1 MVYTVYCDNE
11 LLFDP
16 RIDELAIFNKK
27 IALEV
32 NKTGSFDFKIYP
44 SHPMYDRIKRLK
56 SSIEVYQDAYMV
68 FRGRVLDDKMDF
80 NNAKDV
86 ICEGDLAF
94 LNDGIVRP
102 YTYSGSV
109 SGFLSYILMEYNAQ
123 VEETKRF
130 VLGSVT
136 VSDPNDYITRSS
148 ITAASAW
155 DVVNDKLIK
164 LLGGY
169 VRIRRSGGIN
179 YMDYLEDSTMQSLQE
194 IKLGENLLD
203 LNKEIKGQD
212 IVTALIPY
220 GAKLGNDTD
229 ERLTIAAVNG
239 GVDYVYDQAAV
250 DVYGWIFTTK
260 TWDDVTVASNLLT
273 KASAELAGLINLNV
287 TLDISAIDLSMTDEQ
302 IDKFCIFEYVKV
314 NSPAHQLND
323 FMLVQKLT
331 IDMDNPQNNK
341 LTLGTQYATFSE
353 SQFNTEKAIE
363 NVSNNVS
370 ETNTKVQNYVTEQ
383 VTTLNSNIEQSA
395 GAIRTEVAET
405 YTSKNELNEYKQ
417 TVSTQFTQTSE
428 DFTFSFNDLQQ
439 LIATVDGEQQAQFE
453 DIRKYI
459 RFVDGNITI
468 GIEGNPII
476 MKLQNDRLSF
486 QRDGAEVAYISD
498 NKLYITDAQILTSIQ
513 IGNYAFIPRTN
524 GNLSFKWV
532 GM

>member
-1 MVYTVYCDNE
+1 MVYTVYCDGK

-56 SSIEVYQDAYMV
+56 SSIEVYQDAHMV
-68 FRGRVLDDKMDF
+68 FRGRVLDDTQDF

-94 LNDGIVRP
+94 LNDGIIRP

-109 SGFLSYILMEYNAQ
+109 SGFLSYILAEYNAQ
-123 VEETKRF
+123 VEVAKRF
-130 VLGSVT
+130 VLGNVT
-136 VSDPNDYITRSS
+136 VTDPNDYITRSS
-148 ITAASAW
+148 ITASSVW

-169 VRIRRSGGIN
+169 IRIRRSGGVN
-179 YMDYLEDSTMQSLQE
+179 YVDYLEDSTMQSLQE

-229 ERLTIAAVNG
+229 ERFTIAAVNG
-239 GVDYVYDQAAV
+239 GIDYVFDQAAV
-250 DVYGWIFTTK
+250 DAYGWIFATK

-302 IDKFCIFEYVKV
+302 IDKFRIFEYVKV
-314 NSPAHQLND
+314 NSPAHQLNE
-323 FMLVQKLT
+323 FMLIQKLT

-341 LTLGTQYATFSE
+341 LTLGTNYATFSE
-353 SQFNTEKAIE
+353 SQLNTEKAIE

-405 YTSKNELNEYKQ
+405 YTSKSELNEYKES
-417 TVSTQFTQTSE
+417 VSTQFTQTSN
-428 DFTFSFNDLQQ
+428 DFTFTFSELRQFIDN
-439 LIATVDGEQQAQFE
+439 VDGDQQTQFE
-453 DIRKYI
+453 EIRKFI
-459 RFVDGNITI
+459 QLLDGDII
-468 GIEGNPII
+468 LGEVGNPL
-476 MKLQNDRLSF
+476 KLKIENDRIAFILNGVE
-486 QRDGAEVAYISD
+486 DAYWA
-498 NKLYITDAQILTSIQ
+498 NGNFYVTDVRVLTSIR
-513 IGNYAFIPRTN
+513 IGNYAFIPRSN

-532 GM
+532 G

>member
-1 MVYTVYCDNE
+1 MVYTVYCDGK

-16 RIDELAIFNKK
+16 RVDELVIFDKK

-44 SHPMYDRIKRLK
+44 SHPMYALIKRLK

-68 FRGRVLDDKMDF
+68 FRGRVLDDKLDF

-94 LNDGIVRP
+94 LNDGIIRP

-109 SGFLSYILMEYNAQ
+109 SGFLSYILTEYNAQ
-123 VEETKRF
+123 VEESKRF
-130 VLGSVT
+130 FLGNVT
-136 VSDPNDYITRSS
+136 VIDQNDYIVRSS
-148 ITAASAW
+148 ITASRAW

-164 LLGGY
+164 NLGGY
-169 VRIRRSGGIN
+169 IRIRRSGGIN
-179 YMDYLEDSTMQSLQE
+179 YVDYLEDSAMQSLQE

-212 IVTALIPY
+212 IITALIPY

-250 DVYGWIFTTK
+250 DAYGWIFDTA
-260 TWDDVTVASNLLT
+260 TWDDVTIGSNLLT
-273 KASAELAGLINLNV
+273 KAAAELASRINLSV
-287 TLDISAIDLSMTDEQ
+287 SLDVSAIDLSMTDDQ
-302 IDKFCIFEYVKV
+302 IDKFRIFEYVKV

-323 FMLVQKLT
+323 FMLIRKLT

-341 LTLGTQYATFSE
+341 LTLGTDYATFSDN
-353 SQFNTEKAIE
+353 QLNTEKAIE
-363 NVSNNVS
+363 NISNNIG
-370 ETNTKVQNYVTEQ
+370 ETNTKFQNYVTEQ

-395 GAIRTEVAET
+395 SAIRMDVSET
-405 YTSKNELNEYKQ
+405 YTSKSELEQYKLD
-417 TVSTQFTQTSE
+417 VSTSFTQTNES
-428 DFTFSFNDLQQ
+428 FTFDFNTLEQFVTDLGGETSASF
-439 LIATVDGEQQAQFE
+439 TE
-453 DIRKYI
+453 IRKFI
-459 RFVDGNITI
+459 QFLNGDIILGEV
-468 GIEGNPII
+468 GNPL
-476 MKLQNDRLSF
+476 KLKIENDRIAFILN
-486 QRDGAEVAYISD
+486 GVEVAFWSD
-498 NKLYITDAQILTSIQ
+498 SKFYITEAQILTSIR

-532 GM
+532 G

>member
-16 RIDELAIFNKK
+16 RIDELAIFEKK

-44 SHPMYDRIKRLK
+44 SHPMYDRIKRVK
-56 SSIEVYQDAYMV
+56 SSIEVYQDAYLV
-68 FRGRVLDDKMDF
+68 FRGRVLDDVQDF

-102 YTYSGSV
+102 YSYSGSV
-109 SGFLSYILMEYNAQ
+109 SGFLSYVLDEYNAQ
-123 VEETKRF
+123 VEVAKRF
-130 VLGSVT
+130 ILGNVT
-136 VSDPNDYITRSS
+136 VTDPNDYITRSS
-148 ITAASAW
+148 ITASSAW

-169 VRIRRSGGIN
+169 IRIRRSGGIN
-179 YMDYLEDSTMQSLQE
+179 YLDYLEDSTMQSLQE

-239 GVDYVYDQAAV
+239 GIDYVFNQEAV
-250 DVYGWIFTTK
+250 DAYGWIFATK
-260 TWDDVTVASNLLT
+260 TWDDVTVGDNLLT
-273 KASAELAGLINLNV
+273 KAAAELASRINLSV
-287 TLDISAIDLSMTDEQ
+287 SLDVSAIDLSMTNGQ
-302 IDKFCIFEYVKV
+302 IDELRFFEYVKI
-314 NSPAHQLND
+314 NSPAHQLNE
-323 FMLVQKLT
+323 FMLIQKLT
-331 IDMDNPQNNK
+331 IDMENPQNNK
-341 LTLGTQYATFSE
+341 LTLGTNYATFSE
-353 SQFNTEKAIE
+353 SQLNTEKAIE

-405 YTSKNELNEYKQ
+405 YTSKSELNEYKES
-417 TVSTQFTQTSE
+417 VSTQFTQTSN
-428 DFTFSFNDLQQ
+428 DFTFTFSELRQFIDN
-439 LIATVDGEQQAQFE
+439 VDGDQQTQFE
-453 DIRKYI
+453 EIRKFI
-459 RFVDGNITI
+459 QFLDGDII
-468 GIEGNPII
+468 LGEVGNPL
-476 MKLQNDRLSF
+476 KLKIENDRIAFILNGVE
-486 QRDGAEVAYISD
+486 GAYWA
-498 NKLYITDAQILTSIQ
+498 NGNFYITDVRVLTSIR
-513 IGNYAFIPRTN
+513 IGNYAFIPRSN

-532 GM
+532 G

>member
-16 RIDELAIFNKK
+16 RVDELVIFDKK
-27 IALEV
+27 VVLEV

-56 SSIEVYQDAYMV
+56 SSIEVYQDGYMV
-68 FRGRVLDDKMDF
+68 FRGRVLDDVQDF
-80 NNAKDV
+80 DNAKDV
-86 ICEGDLAF
+86 TCEGDLAF
-94 LNDGIVRP
+94 LNDGIIRP

-136 VSDPNDYITRSS
+136 VTDPNDYITRSS

-169 VRIRRSGGIN
+169 IRIRRSGGIN
-179 YMDYLEDSTMQSLQE
+179 YVDYLEDSTAQSLQE

-229 ERLTIAAVNG
+229 ERLTISDVNG

-250 DVYGWIFTTK
+250 DAYGWIFDTK
-260 TWDDVTVASNLLT
+260 TWDDVTVGGNLLT
-273 KASAELAGLINLNV
+273 KAAAELASRINLNV
-287 TLDISAIDLSMTDEQ
+287 SLDVSAIDLSMTDDQ
-302 IDKFCIFEYVKV
+302 IDKLRFFEYVKV
-314 NSPAHQLND
+314 NSPAHQLNE
-323 FMLVQKLT
+323 FMLIQKLT
-331 IDMDNPQNNK
+331 VDMDNPQNNK
-341 LTLGTQYATFSE
+341 LMLGTNYATFSE
-353 SQFNTEKAIE
+353 SQLNTEKAIE
-363 NVSNNVS
+363 NVSNNLS
-370 ETNTKVQNYVTEQ
+370 ETNTKTQNYVTDQ

-395 GAIRTEVAET
+395 SAIRMDVSET
-405 YTSKNELNEYKQ
+405 YTSKSELEQYKLD
-417 TVSTQFTQTSE
+417 VSTTFTQTNESFRF
-428 DFTFSFNDLQQ
+428 DFGTLEQLVTDLGGETSASF
-439 LIATVDGEQQAQFE
+439 TE
-453 DIRKYI
+453 IRKFI
-459 RFVDGNITI
+459 QFLDGDII
-468 GIEGNPII
+468 LGEVGNPL
-476 MKLQNDRLSF
+476 KLKIENDRIAFILN
-486 QRDGAEVAYISD
+486 GLEVAYWSD
-498 NKLYITDAQILTSIQ
+498 SNFYITEARILTSIR
-513 IGNYAFIPRTN
+513 IGNYAFIPRSN

-532 GM
+532 G

>member
-1 MVYTVYCDNE
+1 MVYTVYCDGK

-16 RIDELAIFNKK
+16 RVDELAIFEKK

-56 SSIEVYQDAYMV
+56 SSIEVYQDAHMV
-68 FRGRVLDDKMDF
+68 FRGRVLDDKLDF

-109 SGFLSYILMEYNAQ
+109 SGFLSYILAEYNAQ
-123 VEETKRF
+123 VEVAKRF
-130 VLGSVT
+130 VLGNVT
-136 VSDPNDYITRSS
+136 VTDPNDYITRSS

-169 VRIRRSGGIN
+169 IRIRRSGGIN
-179 YMDYLEDSTMQSLQE
+179 YVDYLEDSTAQSLQE

-239 GVDYVYDQAAV
+239 GIDYVFNQDAV
-250 DVYGWIFTTK
+250 DAYGWIFATK
-260 TWDDVTVASNLLT
+260 TWDDVTVGDNLLT
-273 KASAELAGLINLNV
+273 KAAAELASRINLSV
-287 TLDISAIDLSMTDEQ
+287 SLDVSAIDLSMTDDQ
-302 IDKFCIFEYVKV
+302 IDELRFFEYVKI
-314 NSPAHQLND
+314 NSPAHQLNE
-323 FMLVQKLT
+323 FMLIQKLT

-353 SQFNTEKAIE
+353 SQLNTEKAIE

-405 YTSKNELNEYKQ
+405 YTSKSELNEYKES
-417 TVSTQFTQTSE
+417 VSTQFTQTSN
-428 DFTFSFNDLQQ
+428 DFTFTFSELRQFIDN
-439 LIATVDGEQQAQFE
+439 VDGDQQTQFE
-453 DIRKYI
+453 EIRKFI
-459 RFVDGNITI
+459 QLLDGDII
-468 GIEGNPII
+468 LGEVGNPL
-476 MKLQNDRLSF
+476 KLKIENDRIAFILNGVE
-486 QRDGAEVAYISD
+486 DAYWA
-498 NKLYITDAQILTSIQ
+498 NGNFYVTDVRVLTSIR
-513 IGNYAFIPRTN
+513 IGNYAFIPRSN

-532 GM
+532 G

>member
-56 SSIEVYQDAYMV
+56 SSIEVYQDAYLV
-68 FRGRVLDDKMDF
+68 FRGRVLDDTQDF

-94 LNDGIVRP
+94 LNDGIIRP

-109 SGFLSYILMEYNAQ
+109 SGFLSYILTEYNVQ
-123 VEETKRF
+123 VETAKRF

-136 VSDPNDYITRSS
+136 VTDPNDYITRSS

-169 VRIRRSGGIN
+169 IRIRRSGGIN

-239 GVDYVYDQAAV
+239 GVDYVFNQEAV
-250 DVYGWIFTTK
+250 DAYGWIFATK
-260 TWDDVTVASNLLT
+260 TWDDVTVGDNLLT
-273 KASAELAGLINLNV
+273 KAAAELASRINLNV
-287 TLDISAIDLSMTDEQ
+287 SLDVSAIDLSMTDDQ
-302 IDKFCIFEYVKV
+302 IDKLRFFEYVKI
-314 NSPAHQLND
+314 NSQAHQLNE
-323 FMLVQKLT
+323 FMLIQKLT

-341 LTLGTQYATFSE
+341 LTLGMNYATFSE
-353 SQFNTEKAIE
+353 SQLNTEKAIE

-405 YTSKNELNEYKQ
+405 YTSKSELNEYKES
-417 TVSTQFTQTSE
+417 VSTQFTQTSN
-428 DFTFSFNDLQQ
+428 DFTFTFSELRQFIDN
-439 LIATVDGEQQAQFE
+439 VDGEQQTQFE
-453 DIRKYI
+453 EIRKFI
-459 RFVDGNITI
+459 QLLDGDII
-468 GIEGNPII
+468 LGEVGNPL
-476 MKLQNDRLSF
+476 KLKIENDRIAFILNGVE
-486 QRDGAEVAYISD
+486 GAYWA
-498 NKLYITDAQILTSIQ
+498 NGNFYITDVRVLTSIR
-513 IGNYAFIPRTN
+513 IGNYAFIPRSN

-532 GM
+532 G

>member
-16 RIDELAIFNKK
+16 RIDELAIFDKK

-68 FRGRVLDDKMDF
+68 FRGRVLDDVQDF

-94 LNDGIVRP
+94 LNDGIIRP

-109 SGFLSYILMEYNAQ
+109 SGFLNYILTEYNAQ
-123 VEETKRF
+123 VETAKRF
-130 VLGSVT
+130 VLGNVT
-136 VSDPNDYITRSS
+136 VTDPNDYITRSS
-148 ITAASAW
+148 ITASSAW

-169 VRIRRSGGIN
+169 IRIRRSGGIN
-179 YMDYLEDSTMQSLQE
+179 YVDYLEDSTMQSLQE

-220 GAKLGNDTD
+220 GAKLGNETD
-229 ERLTIAAVNG
+229 ERLTIAAANG
-239 GVDYVYDQAAV
+239 GIDYVFDQAAV
-250 DVYGWIFTTK
+250 DAYGWIFDTA
-260 TWDDVTVASNLLT
+260 TWDDVTIGSNLLT
-273 KASAELAGLINLNV
+273 KAAAELASRINLSV
-287 TLDISAIDLSMTDEQ
+287 SLDVSAIDLSMTDDQ
-302 IDKFCIFEYVKV
+302 IDKFRIFEYVKV

-323 FMLVQKLT
+323 FMLIRKLA

-341 LTLGTQYATFSE
+341 LTLGTDYATFSD
-353 SQFNTEKAIE
+353 SQLNTEKAIE
-363 NVSNNVS
+363 NISNNIG
-370 ETNTKVQNYVTEQ
+370 ETNTKFQNYVTEQ

-395 GAIRTEVAET
+395 GVIRTEVAET
-405 YTSKNELNEYKQ
+405 YASKNELNEYKES
-417 TVSTQFTQTSE
+417 VSTQFTQTSN
-428 DFTFSFNDLQQ
+428 DFTFTFSELRQFIDN
-439 LIATVDGEQQAQFE
+439 VDGDQQTQFE
-453 DIRKYI
+453 EIRKFI
-459 RFVDGNITI
+459 QLLDGDII
-468 GIEGNPII
+468 LGEVGNPL
-476 MKLQNDRLSF
+476 KLKIENDRIAFILNGVE
-486 QRDGAEVAYISD
+486 DAYWA
-498 NKLYITDAQILTSIQ
+498 NGNFYVTDVRVLTSIR
-513 IGNYAFIPRTN
+513 IGNYAFIPRSN

-532 GM
+532 G

>member
-56 SSIEVYQDAYMV
+56 SSIEVYQDAYLV
-68 FRGRVLDDKMDF
+68 FRGRVLDDKLDF

-109 SGFLSYILMEYNAQ
+109 SGFLSYILDEYNAQ

-130 VLGSVT
+130 TLGNVT
-136 VSDPNDYITRSS
+136 VTDPNDYITRSS
-148 ITAASAW
+148 ITASSAW
-155 DVVNDKLIK
+155 DVVNDKLVK
-164 LLGGY
+164 MLGGY
-169 VRIRRSGGIN
+169 IRIRRSGGIN
-179 YMDYLEDSTMQSLQE
+179 YVDYLEDSTMQSLQE

-239 GVDYVYDQAAV
+239 GIDYVFNQDAV
-250 DVYGWIFTTK
+250 DAYGWIFATK
-260 TWDDVTVASNLLT
+260 TWDDVTVGDNLLT
-273 KASAELAGLINLNV
+273 KAAAELASRINLSV
-287 TLDISAIDLSMTDEQ
+287 SLDVSAIDLSMTDDQ
-302 IDKFCIFEYVKV
+302 IDELRFFEYVKI
-314 NSPAHQLND
+314 NSPAHQLNE
-323 FMLVQKLT
+323 FMLIQKLT

-353 SQFNTEKAIE
+353 SQLNTEKAIE
-363 NVSNNVS
+363 NVTNNIS
-370 ETNTKVQNYVTEQ
+370 ETNTNVHNFVTEQ

-395 GAIRTEVAET
+395 SSIRTDVSET
-405 YTSKNELNEYKQ
+405 YTSKSELEQYKLD
-417 TVSTQFTQTSE
+417 VSTTFTQTK
-428 DFTFSFNDLQQ
+428 DAFTFDFSTLEQLVSDLGGETSASF
-439 LIATVDGEQQAQFE
+439 TE
-453 DIRKYI
+453 IRKFI
-459 RFVDGNITI
+459 QFLNGDIILGEV
-468 GIEGNPII
+468 GNPL
-476 MKLQNDRLSF
+476 KLKIENDRIAFILNGVES
-486 QRDGAEVAYISD
+486 AYWA
-498 NKLYITDAQILTSIQ
+498 NGNFYITDVRVLTSIR
-513 IGNYAFIPRTN
+513 IGNYAFIPRSN

-532 GM
+532 G

>member
-1 MVYTVYCDNE
+1 MVYTVYCDGK

-16 RIDELAIFNKK
+16 RIDELAIFEKK

-56 SSIEVYQDAYMV
+56 SSIEVYQDAYLV
-68 FRGRVLDDKMDF
+68 FRGRVLDDTQDF

-94 LNDGIVRP
+94 LNDGIIRP

-109 SGFLSYILMEYNAQ
+109 SGFLSYILVEYNAQ

-130 VLGSVT
+130 TLGNVT
-136 VSDPNDYITRSS
+136 VTDPNDYITRSS

-169 VRIRRSGGIN
+169 IRIRRSGGVN
-179 YMDYLEDSTMQSLQE
+179 YVDYLEDSTMQSLQE

-229 ERLTIAAVNG
+229 ERLTIAAING
-239 GVDYVYDQAAV
+239 GIDYVFNQDAV
-250 DVYGWIFTTK
+250 DAYGWIFATK

-273 KASAELAGLINLNV
+273 KASAELASLINLSV
-287 TLDISAIDLSMTDEQ
+287 SLDVAAIDLSMTDEQ
-302 IDKFCIFEYVKV
+302 IDKFRIFEYVKV
-314 NSPAHQLND
+314 NSPAHQMNE
-323 FMLVQKLT
+323 FMLIQKLT

-353 SQFNTEKAIE
+353 SQLNTEKAIE
-363 NVSNNVS
+363 NVTNNIG
-370 ETNTKVQNYVTEQ
+370 ETNTKFQNYVTEQ

-395 GAIRTEVAET
+395 SAIRMDVSET
-405 YTSKNELNEYKQ
+405 YTSKSALDEYKLE
-417 TVSTQFTQTSE
+417 VSSQFTQTAES
-428 DFTFSFNDLQQ
+428 FTFDFNTLEQTITDL
-439 LIATVDGEQQAQFE
+439 DGETSAEFAN
-453 DIRKYI
+453 IRKFI
-459 RFVDGNITI
+459 QFVNGDIILGET
-468 GIEGNPII
+468 GNP
-476 MKLQNDRLSF
+476 LQLKIENDRIAFRLN
-486 QRDGAEVAYISD
+486 GTEVAYWSD
-498 NKLYITDAQILTSIQ
+498 SKFYITEAQILTSIR

-532 GM
+532 G

>member
-1 MVYTVYCDNE
+1 MVYTVYCDGK

-16 RIDELAIFNKK
+16 RVDELAIFDKK

-56 SSIEVYQDAYMV
+56 SSIEVYQDAYLV
-68 FRGRVLDDKMDF
+68 FRGRVLDDTQDF

-109 SGFLSYILMEYNAQ
+109 SGFLSYILVEYNAQ
-123 VEETKRF
+123 VETAKRF
-130 VLGSVT
+130 VLGNVT
-136 VSDPNDYITRSS
+136 VTDPNDYITRSS

-169 VRIRRSGGIN
+169 IRIRRSGGVN
-179 YMDYLEDSTMQSLQE
+179 YVDYLKDSTMQSLQE

-229 ERLTIAAVNG
+229 ERLTIAAING
-239 GVDYVYDQAAV
+239 GIDYVFNQDAV
-250 DVYGWIFTTK
+250 DAYGWIFATK
-260 TWDDVTVASNLLT
+260 TWDDVTVGDNLLT
-273 KASAELAGLINLNV
+273 KAAAELASRINLSV
-287 TLDISAIDLSMTDEQ
+287 SLDVSAIDLSMTNGQ
-302 IDKFCIFEYVKV
+302 IDELRFFEYVKI
-314 NSPAHQLND
+314 NSPAHQLNE
-323 FMLVQKLT
+323 FMLIQKLT

-353 SQFNTEKAIE
+353 SQLNTEKAIE

-383 VTTLNSNIEQSA
+383 VTTLNSNIERSA

-405 YTSKNELNEYKQ
+405 YTSKSELNEYKES
-417 TVSTQFTQTSE
+417 VSTQFTQTSN
-428 DFTFSFNDLQQ
+428 DFTFTFSELRQFIDN
-439 LIATVDGEQQAQFE
+439 VDGDQQTQFE
-453 DIRKYI
+453 EIRKFI
-459 RFVDGNITI
+459 QLLDGDII
-468 GIEGNPII
+468 LGEVGNPL
-476 MKLQNDRLSF
+476 KLKIENDRIAFILNGVE
-486 QRDGAEVAYISD
+486 DAYWA
-498 NKLYITDAQILTSIQ
+498 NGNFYVTDVRVLTSIR
-513 IGNYAFIPRTN
+513 IGNYAFIPRSN

-532 GM
+532 G

>member
-16 RIDELAIFNKK
+16 RIDELAIFDKK

-56 SSIEVYQDAYMV
+56 SSIEVYQDAYMI
-68 FRGRVLDDKMDF
+68 FRGRVLDDTQDF
-80 NNAKDV
+80 NNAKDI

-109 SGFLSYILMEYNAQ
+109 SGFLSYILTEYNAQ
-123 VEETKRF
+123 VEEAKRF
-130 VLGSVT
+130 MLGNVT
-136 VSDPNDYITRSS
+136 VTDPNDYITRSS
-148 ITAASAW
+148 ITASSAW
-155 DVVNDKLIK
+155 DVVNDKLTK

-169 VRIRRSGGIN
+169 IRIRRSGGVN
-179 YMDYLEDSTMQSLQE
+179 YVDYLEDSTMQSLQE

-203 LNKEIKGQD
+203 LKKEIKGQD

-229 ERLTIAAVNG
+229 ERLTISAVNG

-250 DVYGWIFTTK
+250 DAYGWIFDTK
-260 TWDDVTVASNLLT
+260 TWDDVTVGDNLLT
-273 KASAELAGLINLNV
+273 KAAAELASRINLNV
-287 TLDISAIDLSMTDEQ
+287 SLDVSAIDLSMTDDQ
-302 IDKFCIFEYVKV
+302 IDKLRFFEYVKI
-314 NSPAHQLND
+314 NSQAHQLNE
-323 FMLVQKLT
+323 FMLIQKLT

-353 SQFNTEKAIE
+353 SQLNTEKAIE

-405 YTSKNELNEYKQ
+405 YTSKSELNEYKES
-417 TVSTQFTQTSE
+417 VSTQFTQTNN
-428 DFTFSFNDLQQ
+428 DFTFTFSELRQFIDN
-439 LIATVDGEQQAQFE
+439 VDGDQQTQFE
-453 DIRKYI
+453 EIRKFI
-459 RFVDGNITI
+459 QLLDGDII
-468 GIEGNPII
+468 LGEVGNPL
-476 MKLQNDRLSF
+476 KLKIENDRIAFILNGVE
-486 QRDGAEVAYISD
+486 GAYWA
-498 NKLYITDAQILTSIQ
+498 NGNFYITDVRVLTSIR
-513 IGNYAFIPRTN
+513 IGNYAFIPRSN

-532 GM
+532 G

>member
-56 SSIEVYQDAYMV
+56 SSIEVYQDAFMV
-68 FRGRVLDDKMDF
+68 FRGRVLDDKLDF

-94 LNDGIVRP
+94 LNDGVIRP

-109 SGFLSYILMEYNAQ
+109 SGFLSYILVEYNAQ
-123 VEETKRF
+123 VETAKRF
-130 VLGSVT
+130 VLGNVT
-136 VSDPNDYITRSS
+136 VTDPNDYITRSS

-155 DVVNDKLIK
+155 DVVNDKLVK

-169 VRIRRSGGIN
+169 IRIRRSGGIN
-179 YMDYLEDSTMQSLQE
+179 YLDYLEDSNMQSLQE

-239 GVDYVYDQAAV
+239 GIDYVYDQAAV

-260 TWDDVTVASNLLT
+260 TWDDVTVSSNLLT

-287 TLDISAIDLSMTDEQ
+287 TLDISAIDLSMTDDQ
-302 IDKFCIFEYVKV
+302 IDELRFFEYVKI
-314 NSPAHQLND
+314 NSPAHQLNE
-323 FMLVQKLT
+323 FMLIQKLA

-353 SQFNTEKAIE
+353 SQLNTEKAIE
-363 NVSNNVS
+363 NVTNNIS
-370 ETNTKVQNYVTEQ
+370 KTNTNVHNFVTEQ

-395 GAIRTEVAET
+395 SSIRTDVSET
-405 YTSKNELNEYKQ
+405 YTSKSELEQYKLD
-417 TVSTQFTQTSE
+417 VSTTFTQTK
-428 DFTFSFNDLQQ
+428 DAFTFDFSTLEQLVSDLGGETSASF
-439 LIATVDGEQQAQFE
+439 TE
-453 DIRKYI
+453 IRKFI
-459 RFVDGNITI
+459 QFLDGDIILGEVGNSLKLK
-468 GIEGNPII
+468 IE
-476 MKLQNDRLSF
+476 NDRIAFILNGVE
-486 QRDGAEVAYISD
+486 DAYWA
-498 NKLYITDAQILTSIQ
+498 NGNFYITDVRVLTSIR
-513 IGNYAFIPRTN
+513 IGNYAFIPRSN

-532 GM
+532 G

>member
-56 SSIEVYQDAYMV
+56 SSIEVYQDAYLV
-68 FRGRVLDDKMDF
+68 FRGRVLDDKLDF

-109 SGFLSYILMEYNAQ
+109 SGFLSYILAEYNAQ
-123 VEETKRF
+123 VEVAKRF
-130 VLGSVT
+130 VLGNVT
-136 VSDPNDYITRSS
+136 VTDPNDYITRSS

-169 VRIRRSGGIN
+169 IRIRRSGGIN
-179 YMDYLEDSTMQSLQE
+179 YVDYLEDSTAQSLQE

-239 GVDYVYDQAAV
+239 GIDYVFNQDAV
-250 DVYGWIFTTK
+250 DAYGWIFATK
-260 TWDDVTVASNLLT
+260 TWDDVTVGDNLLT
-273 KASAELAGLINLNV
+273 KAAAELASRINLSV
-287 TLDISAIDLSMTDEQ
+287 SLDVSAIDLSMTDDQ
-302 IDKFCIFEYVKV
+302 IDELRFFEYVKI
-314 NSPAHQLND
+314 NSPAHQLNE
-323 FMLVQKLT
+323 FMLIQKLT

-353 SQFNTEKAIE
+353 SQLNTEKAIE

-405 YTSKNELNEYKQ
+405 YTSKSELNEYKES
-417 TVSTQFTQTSE
+417 VSTQFTQTNS
-428 DFTFSFNDLQQ
+428 DFTFTFSELRQFIDN
-439 LIATVDGEQQAQFE
+439 VDGDQQTQFE
-453 DIRKYI
+453 EIRKFI
-459 RFVDGNITI
+459 QFLDGDII
-468 GIEGNPII
+468 LGEVGNPL
-476 MKLQNDRLSF
+476 KLKIENDRIAFILNGVE
-486 QRDGAEVAYISD
+486 GAYWA
-498 NKLYITDAQILTSIQ
+498 NGNFYITDVRVLISIR

-532 GM
+532 G

>member
-56 SSIEVYQDAYMV
+56 SSIEVYQDAYLV
-68 FRGRVLDDKMDF
+68 FRGRVLDDVQDF

-94 LNDGIVRP
+94 LNDGIIRP

-109 SGFLSYILMEYNAQ
+109 SGFLSYILTEYNTQ
-123 VEETKRF
+123 VE
-130 VLGSVT
+130 
-136 VSDPNDYITRSS
+136 
-148 ITAASAW
+148 
-155 DVVNDKLIK
+155 VNDKLTK

-169 VRIRRSGGIN
+169 IRIRRSGGVN
-179 YMDYLEDSTMQSLQE
+179 YLDYLEDSTMQSLQE

-229 ERLTIAAVNG
+229 ERLTIASVND

-250 DVYGWIFTTK
+250 DAYGWIFATK
-260 TWDDVTVASNLLT
+260 TWDDVTIGSNLLT
-273 KASAELAGLINLNV
+273 KAAAELASRINLNV
-287 TLDISAIDLSMTDEQ
+287 SLDVSAIDLSMTDDQ
-302 IDKFCIFEYVKV
+302 IDKLRFFEYVKV

-353 SQFNTEKAIE
+353 SQLNTEKAIE
-363 NVSNNVS
+363 NISNNIG
-370 ETNTKVQNYVTEQ
+370 ETNTKFQNYVTEQ

-395 GAIRTEVAET
+395 SSIRTDVSET
-405 YTSKNELNEYKQ
+405 YTSKSELEQYKLD
-417 TVSTQFTQTSE
+417 VSTTFTQANES
-428 DFTFSFNDLQQ
+428 FTFNFDTLEQLVTDLGGETSASF
-439 LIATVDGEQQAQFE
+439 TE
-453 DIRKYI
+453 IRKFI
-459 RFVDGNITI
+459 QFLDGDII
-468 GIEGNPII
+468 LGEVGNPL
-476 MKLQNDRLSF
+476 KLKIENDRIAFILNGVE
-486 QRDGAEVAYISD
+486 GAYWA
-498 NKLYITDAQILTSIQ
+498 NGNFYITDVRVLTSIR

-532 GM
+532 G

>member
-1 MVYTVYCDNE
+1 MVYTVYCDGK

-56 SSIEVYQDAYMV
+56 SSIEVYQDAHMV
-68 FRGRVLDDKMDF
+68 FRGRVLDDTQDF

-94 LNDGIVRP
+94 LNDGIIRP

-109 SGFLSYILMEYNAQ
+109 SGFLSYILAEYNAQ
-123 VEETKRF
+123 VEVAKRF
-130 VLGSVT
+130 VLGNVT
-136 VSDPNDYITRSS
+136 VTDPNDYITRSS
-148 ITAASAW
+148 ITASSVW

-169 VRIRRSGGIN
+169 IRIRRSGGVN
-179 YMDYLEDSTMQSLQE
+179 YVDYLEDSTMQSLQE

-229 ERLTIAAVNG
+229 ERFTIAAVNG

-302 IDKFCIFEYVKV
+302 IDKFRIFEYVKV
-314 NSPAHQLND
+314 NSPAHQLNE
-323 FMLVQKLT
+323 FMLIQKLT

-341 LTLGTQYATFSE
+341 LTLGTNYATFSE
-353 SQFNTEKAIE
+353 SQLNTEKAIE

-405 YTSKNELNEYKQ
+405 YTSKSELNEYKES
-417 TVSTQFTQTSE
+417 VSTQFTQTSN
-428 DFTFSFNDLQQ
+428 DFTFTFSELRQFIDN
-439 LIATVDGEQQAQFE
+439 VDGDQQTQFE
-453 DIRKYI
+453 EIRKFI
-459 RFVDGNITI
+459 QLLDGDII
-468 GIEGNPII
+468 LGEVGNPL
-476 MKLQNDRLSF
+476 KLKIENDRIAFILNGVE
-486 QRDGAEVAYISD
+486 DAYWA
-498 NKLYITDAQILTSIQ
+498 NGNFYVTDVRVLTSIR
-513 IGNYAFIPRTN
+513 IGNYAFIPRSN

-532 GM
+532 G

>member
-1 MVYTVYCDNE
+1 MVYTVYCDGK

-56 SSIEVYQDAYMV
+56 SSIEVYQDAFMV
-68 FRGRVLDDKMDF
+68 FRGRVLDDKLDF

-109 SGFLSYILMEYNAQ
+109 SGFLNYILTEYNAQ
-123 VEETKRF
+123 VETAKRF
-130 VLGSVT
+130 VLGNVT
-136 VSDPNDYITRSS
+136 VTDPNDYITRSS

-169 VRIRRSGGIN
+169 IRIRRSGGVN
-179 YMDYLEDSTMQSLQE
+179 YVDYLKDSTMQSLQE

-239 GVDYVYDQAAV
+239 GVDYVFDQSAV
-250 DVYGWIFTTK
+250 DAYGWIFATK

-273 KASAELAGLINLNV
+273 KASAELAGLIDLNV

-302 IDKFCIFEYVKV
+302 IDKFRIFEYVKV

-353 SQFNTEKAIE
+353 SQLNTEKAIE
-363 NVSNNVS
+363 NVTNNIS

-395 GAIRTEVAET
+395 SAIRMDVSET
-405 YTSKNELNEYKQ
+405 YTSKSALDEYKLE
-417 TVSTQFTQTSE
+417 VSSQFTQTAES
-428 DFTFSFNDLQQ
+428 FTFDFETLEQVMKDL
-439 LIATVDGEQQAQFE
+439 DGDTTTEFE
-453 DIRKYI
+453 NIRKFI
-459 RFVDGNITI
+459 QFVNGDIILG
-468 GIEGNPII
+468 EVGNPL
-476 MKLQNDRLSF
+476 KLKIENDRIAFILN
-486 QRDGAEVAYISD
+486 GLEVAYWSD
-498 NKLYITDAQILTSIQ
+498 SKFYITEAQILTSIR

-532 GM
+532 G

>member
-1 MVYTVYCDNE
+1 MVFTVYCDNE

-56 SSIEVYQDAYMV
+56 SSIEVYQDAHMV
-68 FRGRVLDDKMDF
+68 FRGRVLDDSQDF
-80 NNAKDV
+80 DNAKDV

-109 SGFLSYILMEYNAQ
+109 SGFLSYILTEYNTQ
-123 VEETKRF
+123 VEVAKRF
-130 VLGSVT
+130 VLGNVT
-136 VSDPNDYITRSS
+136 VTDPNDYITRSS
-148 ITAASAW
+148 ITASSAW
-155 DVVNDKLIK
+155 DVVNDKLTK

-169 VRIRRSGGIN
+169 IRIRRSGGVN
-179 YMDYLEDSTMQSLQE
+179 YVDYLEDSTMQSLQE

-239 GVDYVYDQAAV
+239 GIDYVFNQEAV
-250 DVYGWIFTTK
+250 DAYGWIFATK
-260 TWDDVTVASNLLT
+260 TWDDVTVGDNLLT
-273 KASAELAGLINLNV
+273 KAAAELDSRINLSIS
-287 TLDISAIDLSMTDEQ
+287 LDVSAIDLSMTDDQ
-302 IDKFCIFEYVKV
+302 IDKLRFFEYVKV

-323 FMLVQKLT
+323 FMLIRKLS

-341 LTLGTQYATFSE
+341 LTLGTNYATFSE
-353 SQFNTEKAIE
+353 SQLNTEKAIE
-363 NVSNNVS
+363 NMSNNVS

-395 GAIRTEVAET
+395 GAIRTEVSET
-405 YTSKNELNEYKQ
+405 YTSKSELEQYKLD
-417 TVSTQFTQTSE
+417 VSTTFTQTNE
-428 DFTFSFNDLQQ
+428 DFTFDFNTLEQIVTELGGETSASF
-439 LIATVDGEQQAQFE
+439 TE
-453 DIRKYI
+453 IRKFI
-459 RFVDGNITI
+459 QFLNGDIILGEV
-468 GIEGNPII
+468 GNPL
-476 MKLQNDRLSF
+476 KLKIENDRIAFILNGVE
-486 QRDGAEVAYISD
+486 GAYWA
-498 NKLYITDAQILTSIQ
+498 NGNFYITDVRVLTSIR
-513 IGNYAFIPRTN
+513 IGNYAFIPRSN

-532 GM
+532 G

>member
-1 MVYTVYCDNE
+1 MVYTVYCDGK

-16 RIDELAIFNKK
+16 RVDELAIFDKK

-44 SHPMYDRIKRLK
+44 SHPMYDLIKRLK

-109 SGFLSYILMEYNAQ
+109 SGFLSYILNEYNAQ
-123 VEETKRF
+123 VEVAKRF
-130 VLGSVT
+130 VLGNVT
-136 VSDPNDYITRSS
+136 VTDPNDYITRSS
-148 ITAASAW
+148 ITASSAW

-169 VRIRRSGGIN
+169 IRIRRSGGVN
-179 YMDYLEDSTMQSLQE
+179 YVDYLEDSTMQSLQE

-229 ERLTIAAVNG
+229 ERLTISDVNG
-239 GVDYVYDQAAV
+239 GIDYVFNQEAV
-250 DVYGWIFTTK
+250 DAYGWIFATK
-260 TWDDVTVASNLLT
+260 TWDDVTIGSNLLT
-273 KASAELAGLINLNV
+273 KAAAELASRINLNV
-287 TLDISAIDLSMTDEQ
+287 SLDVSAIDLSMTDDQ
-302 IDKFCIFEYVKV
+302 IDKFRIFEYVKV
-314 NSPAHQLND
+314 NSPAHQLNE
-323 FMLVQKLT
+323 FMLIQKLT

-341 LTLGTQYATFSE
+341 LTLGAQYATFSE
-353 SQFNTEKAIE
+353 SQLNTEKAIE
-363 NVSNNVS
+363 NVTNNIS
-370 ETNTKVQNYVTEQ
+370 ETTTKTQNYVTEQ
-383 VTTLNSNIEQSA
+383 ITTLNSNIEQAA
-395 GAIRTEVAET
+395 GAIRTEVSET
-405 YTSKNELNEYKQ
+405 YTSKSELNEYKES
-417 TVSTQFTQTSE
+417 VSTQFTQTNK
-428 DFTFSFNDLQQ
+428 DFTFTFSELRQFIDN
-439 LIATVDGEQQAQFE
+439 VDGDQQTQFE
-453 DIRKYI
+453 EIRKFI
-459 RFVDGNITI
+459 QLLDGDII
-468 GIEGNPII
+468 LGEVGNPL
-476 MKLQNDRLSF
+476 KLKIENDRIAFILNGVE
-486 QRDGAEVAYISD
+486 GAYWA
-498 NKLYITDAQILTSIQ
+498 NGNFYITDVRVLTSIR
-513 IGNYAFIPRTN
+513 IGNYAFIPRSN

-532 GM
+532 G

>member
-16 RIDELAIFNKK
+16 RVDELAIFDKK

-68 FRGRVLDDKMDF
+68 FRGRVLDDKLDF

-94 LNDGIVRP
+94 LNDGIIRP
-102 YTYSGSV
+102 YSYSGSV
-109 SGFLSYILMEYNAQ
+109 SGFLSYILNEYNAQ
-123 VEETKRF
+123 VEVAKRF
-130 VLGSVT
+130 VLGNVT
-136 VSDPNDYITRSS
+136 VTDPNDYIVRSS
-148 ITAASAW
+148 IAASRAW

-164 LLGGY
+164 NLGGY
-169 VRIRRSGGIN
+169 IRIRRSGGIN
-179 YMDYLEDSTMQSLQE
+179 YVDYLEDSTMQSLQE

-229 ERLTIAAVNG
+229 ERLTISDVNG
-239 GVDYVYDQAAV
+239 GNDYVYDQAAV
-250 DVYGWIFTTK
+250 DAYGWIFDTK
-260 TWDDVTVASNLLT
+260 TWDDVTVDGNLLT
-273 KASAELAGLINLNV
+273 KAAAELASRINLNV
-287 TLDISAIDLSMTDEQ
+287 SLDVSAIDLSMTDDQ
-302 IDKFCIFEYVKV
+302 IDKFRIFEYVKV
-314 NSPAHQLND
+314 NSPAHQLNE
-323 FMLVQKLT
+323 FMLIQKLT

-341 LTLGTQYATFSE
+341 LTLGAQYATFSE
-353 SQFNTEKAIE
+353 SQLNTEKAIE
-363 NVSNNVS
+363 NVTNNIS
-370 ETNTKVQNYVTEQ
+370 ETTTKTQNYVTEQ
-383 VTTLNSNIEQSA
+383 ITTLNSNIEQAA

-405 YTSKNELNEYKQ
+405 YTSKSELNEYKES
-417 TVSTQFTQTSE
+417 VSTQFTQTSN
-428 DFTFSFNDLQQ
+428 DFTFTFSELRQFIDN
-439 LIATVDGEQQAQFE
+439 VDGDQQTQFQE
-453 DIRKYI
+453 IRKFI
-459 RFVDGNITI
+459 QFLDGDII
-468 GIEGNPII
+468 LGEVGHPLKLKIE
-476 MKLQNDRLSF
+476 NDRIAFILNGVE
-486 QRDGAEVAYISD
+486 GAYWA
-498 NKLYITDAQILTSIQ
+498 NGNFYITDLRVLTSIR

-532 GM
+532 G

>member
-1 MVYTVYCDNE
+1 MVYTVYCDGK

-16 RIDELAIFNKK
+16 RVDELVIFDKK

-44 SHPMYDRIKRLK
+44 SHPMYDRINRLK

-68 FRGRVLDDKMDF
+68 FRGRVLDDTQDF
-80 NNAKDV
+80 NNAKDI

-109 SGFLSYILMEYNAQ
+109 SGFLSYILAEYNAQ
-123 VEETKRF
+123 VEVAKRF
-130 VLGSVT
+130 VLGNVT
-136 VSDPNDYITRSS
+136 VTDPNDYITRSS

-169 VRIRRSGGIN
+169 IRIRRSGGIN
-179 YMDYLEDSTMQSLQE
+179 YVDYLEDSTAQSLQE

-239 GVDYVYDQAAV
+239 GIDYVFNQDAV
-250 DVYGWIFTTK
+250 DAYGWIFATK

-273 KASAELAGLINLNV
+273 KASAELASLINLNV
-287 TLDISAIDLSMTDEQ
+287 SLDVSAIDLSMTSEQ
-302 IDKFCIFEYVKV
+302 IDEFRVFEYVKV
-314 NSPAHQLND
+314 NSPAHQLTD
-323 FMLVQKLT
+323 FMLIQKLT

-353 SQFNTEKAIE
+353 SQLNTEKAIE

-395 GAIRTEVAET
+395 SAIRMDVSET
-405 YTSKNELNEYKQ
+405 YTSKSALDEYKLE
-417 TVSTQFTQTSE
+417 VSSQFTQTAES
-428 DFTFSFNDLQQ
+428 FTFDFNTLEQIVTN
-439 LIATVDGEQQAQFE
+439 LDGETSASFTE
-453 DIRKYI
+453 IRKFI
-459 RFVDGNITI
+459 QFLDGDII
-468 GIEGNPII
+468 LGEVGNPL
-476 MKLQNDRLSF
+476 KLKIENDRIAFILN
-486 QRDGAEVAYISD
+486 GLEVAYWSD
-498 NKLYITDAQILTSIQ
+498 SKFYITEAQILTSIR
-513 IGNYAFIPRTN
+513 IGNYAFIPRAN

-532 GM
+532 G

>member
-1 MVYTVYCDNE
+1 
-11 LLFDP
+11 
-16 RIDELAIFNKK
+16 
-27 IALEV
+27 
-32 NKTGSFDFKIYP
+32 
-44 SHPMYDRIKRLK
+44 MYDRIKRLK
-56 SSIEVYQDAYMV
+56 SSIEVYQDAHMV
-68 FRGRVLDDKMDF
+68 FRGRVLDDTQDF

-94 LNDGIVRP
+94 LNDGIIRP

-109 SGFLSYILMEYNAQ
+109 SGFLSYILAEYNAQ
-123 VEETKRF
+123 VEVAKRF
-130 VLGSVT
+130 VLGNVT
-136 VSDPNDYITRSS
+136 VTDPNDYITRSS
-148 ITAASAW
+148 ITASSVW

-169 VRIRRSGGIN
+169 IRIRRSGGVN
-179 YMDYLEDSTMQSLQE
+179 YVDYLEDSTMQSLQE

-229 ERLTIAAVNG
+229 ERFTIAAVNG

-302 IDKFCIFEYVKV
+302 IDKFRIFEYVKV
-314 NSPAHQLND
+314 NSPAHQLNE
-323 FMLVQKLT
+323 FMLIQKLT

-341 LTLGTQYATFSE
+341 LTLGTNYATFSE
-353 SQFNTEKAIE
+353 SQLNTEKAIE

-405 YTSKNELNEYKQ
+405 YTSKSELNEYKES
-417 TVSTQFTQTSE
+417 VSTQFTQTSN
-428 DFTFSFNDLQQ
+428 DFTFTFSELRQFIDN
-439 LIATVDGEQQAQFE
+439 VDGDQQTQFE
-453 DIRKYI
+453 EIRKFI
-459 RFVDGNITI
+459 QLLDGDII
-468 GIEGNPII
+468 LGEVGNPL
-476 MKLQNDRLSF
+476 KLKIENDRIAFILNGVE
-486 QRDGAEVAYISD
+486 DAYWA
-498 NKLYITDAQILTSIQ
+498 NGNFYVTDVRVLTSIR
-513 IGNYAFIPRTN
+513 IGNYAFIPRSN

-532 GM
+532 G

>member
-16 RIDELAIFNKK
+16 RIDELAIFEKK

-56 SSIEVYQDAYMV
+56 SSIEVYQDAYLV
-68 FRGRVLDDKMDF
+68 FRGRVLDDTQDF

-94 LNDGIVRP
+94 LNDGIIRP

-109 SGFLSYILMEYNAQ
+109 SGFLSYILTEYNTQ
-123 VEETKRF
+123 VEVAKRF
-130 VLGSVT
+130 VLGNVT
-136 VSDPNDYITRSS
+136 VTDPNDYITRSS
-148 ITAASAW
+148 ITASSAW

-169 VRIRRSGGIN
+169 IRIRRSDGIN
-179 YMDYLEDSTMQSLQE
+179 YLDYLEDSTMQSLQE

-239 GVDYVYDQAAV
+239 GIDYVFDQAAV
-250 DVYGWIFTTK
+250 DAYGWIFTTK
-260 TWDDVTVASNLLT
+260 SWDDVTVASNLLT
-273 KASAELAGLINLNV
+273 KASAELASLINLNV
-287 TLDISAIDLSMTDEQ
+287 SLDVSAIDLSMTSEQ
-302 IDKFCIFEYVKV
+302 IDEFRVFEYVKV
-314 NSPAHQLND
+314 NSPAHQLTD
-323 FMLVQKLT
+323 FMLIQKLT

-353 SQFNTEKAIE
+353 SQLNTEKAIE
-363 NVSNNVS
+363 NVTNTIG
-370 ETNTKVQNYVTEQ
+370 ETNTKFQNYVTEQ

-395 GAIRTEVAET
+395 SAIRMDVSET
-405 YTSKNELNEYKQ
+405 YTSKSELEQYKLD
-417 TVSTQFTQTSE
+417 VSTTFTQTNE
-428 DFTFSFNDLQQ
+428 AFTFDFNTLEQLVTELGGETSASF
-439 LIATVDGEQQAQFE
+439 TE
-453 DIRKYI
+453 IRKFI
-459 RFVDGNITI
+459 QFLDGDII
-468 GIEGNPII
+468 LGEVGNPL
-476 MKLQNDRLSF
+476 KLKIENDRIAFILN
-486 QRDGAEVAYISD
+486 GLEVAYWSD
-498 NKLYITDAQILTSIQ
+498 SKFYITEAQILTSIR

-532 GM
+532 G

>member
-56 SSIEVYQDAYMV
+56 SSIEVYQDAYLV
-68 FRGRVLDDKMDF
+68 FRGRVLDDTQDF

-94 LNDGIVRP
+94 LNDGVIRP

-109 SGFLSYILMEYNAQ
+109 SGFLSYILTEYNAQ
-123 VEETKRF
+123 VETVKRF
-130 VLGSVT
+130 VLGNITVT
-136 VSDPNDYITRSS
+136 DPNDYITRSS
-148 ITAASAW
+148 ITASSAW
-155 DVVNDKLIK
+155 DVVNDKLVK
-164 LLGGY
+164 MLGGY
-169 VRIRRSGGIN
+169 IRIRRSGGIN
-179 YMDYLEDSTMQSLQE
+179 YVDYLEDSTMQSLQE

-239 GVDYVYDQAAV
+239 GIDYVFDQAAV
-250 DVYGWIFTTK
+250 DAYGWIFTTK
-260 TWDDVTVASNLLT
+260 SWDDVTVASNLLT
-273 KASAELAGLINLNV
+273 KASAELASLINLNV
-287 TLDISAIDLSMTDEQ
+287 SLDVSAIDLSMTSEQ
-302 IDKFCIFEYVKV
+302 IDEFRVFEYVKV
-314 NSPAHQLND
+314 NSPAHQLTD
-323 FMLVQKLT
+323 FMLIQKLT

-353 SQFNTEKAIE
+353 SQLNTEKAIE
-363 NVSNNVS
+363 NVTNTIG
-370 ETNTKVQNYVTEQ
+370 ETNTKFQNYVTEQ

-395 GAIRTEVAET
+395 SAIRMDVSET
-405 YTSKNELNEYKQ
+405 YTSKSELEQYKLD
-417 TVSTQFTQTSE
+417 VSTTFTQTNE
-428 DFTFSFNDLQQ
+428 AFTFDFNTLEQLVTELGGETSASF
-439 LIATVDGEQQAQFE
+439 TE
-453 DIRKYI
+453 IRKFI
-459 RFVDGNITI
+459 QFLDGDII
-468 GIEGNPII
+468 LGEVGNPL
-476 MKLQNDRLSF
+476 KLKIENDRIAFILN
-486 QRDGAEVAYISD
+486 GLEVAYWSD
-498 NKLYITDAQILTSIQ
+498 SKFYITEAQILTSIR

-532 GM
+532 G

>member
-56 SSIEVYQDAYMV
+56 SSIEVYQDAYLV
-68 FRGRVLDDKMDF
+68 FRGRVLDDKLDF

-109 SGFLSYILMEYNAQ
+109 SGFLSYILAEYNAQ
-123 VEETKRF
+123 VEVAKRF
-130 VLGSVT
+130 VLGNVT
-136 VSDPNDYITRSS
+136 VTDPNDYITRSS

-169 VRIRRSGGIN
+169 IRIRRSGGIN
-179 YMDYLEDSTMQSLQE
+179 YVDYLEDSTAQSLQE

-239 GVDYVYDQAAV
+239 GIDYVFNQDAV
-250 DVYGWIFTTK
+250 DAYGWIFATK
-260 TWDDVTVASNLLT
+260 TWDDVTVGDNLLT
-273 KASAELAGLINLNV
+273 KAAAELASRINLSV
-287 TLDISAIDLSMTDEQ
+287 SLDVSAIDLSMTDDQ
-302 IDKFCIFEYVKV
+302 IDELRFFEYVKI
-314 NSPAHQLND
+314 NSPAHQLNE
-323 FMLVQKLT
+323 FMLIQKLT

-353 SQFNTEKAIE
+353 SQLNTEKAIE

-405 YTSKNELNEYKQ
+405 YTSKSELNEYKES
-417 TVSTQFTQTSE
+417 VSTQFTQTSN
-428 DFTFSFNDLQQ
+428 DFTFTFSELRQFIDN
-439 LIATVDGEQQAQFE
+439 VDGDQQTQFE
-453 DIRKYI
+453 EIRKFI
-459 RFVDGNITI
+459 QLLDGDII
-468 GIEGNPII
+468 LGEVGNPL
-476 MKLQNDRLSF
+476 KLKIENDRIAFILNGVE
-486 QRDGAEVAYISD
+486 DAYWA
-498 NKLYITDAQILTSIQ
+498 NGNFYVTDVRVLTSIR
-513 IGNYAFIPRTN
+513 IGNYAFIPRSN

-532 GM
+532 G

>member
-56 SSIEVYQDAYMV
+56 SSIEVYQDAYLV
-68 FRGRVLDDKMDF
+68 FRGRVLDDKLDF

-109 SGFLSYILMEYNAQ
+109 SGFLSYILAEYNAQ
-123 VEETKRF
+123 VEVAKRF
-130 VLGSVT
+130 VLGNVT
-136 VSDPNDYITRSS
+136 VTDPNDYITRSS

-169 VRIRRSGGIN
+169 IRIRRSGGIN
-179 YMDYLEDSTMQSLQE
+179 YVDYLEDSTAQSLQE

-239 GVDYVYDQAAV
+239 GIDYVFNQDAV
-250 DVYGWIFTTK
+250 DAYGWIFATK
-260 TWDDVTVASNLLT
+260 TWDDVTVGDNLLT
-273 KASAELAGLINLNV
+273 KAAAELASRINLSV
-287 TLDISAIDLSMTDEQ
+287 SLDVSAIDLSMTDDQ
-302 IDKFCIFEYVKV
+302 IDELRFFEYVKI
-314 NSPAHQLND
+314 NSPAHQLNE
-323 FMLVQKLT
+323 FMLIQKLT

-353 SQFNTEKAIE
+353 SQLNTEKAIE

-405 YTSKNELNEYKQ
+405 YTSKSELNEYKES
-417 TVSTQFTQTSE
+417 VSTQFTQTSN
-428 DFTFSFNDLQQ
+428 DFTFTFSELRQFIDN
-439 LIATVDGEQQAQFE
+439 VDGDQQTQFE
-453 DIRKYI
+453 EIRKFI
-459 RFVDGNITI
+459 QFLDGDII
-468 GIEGNPII
+468 LGEVGNPL
-476 MKLQNDRLSF
+476 KLKIENDRIAFILNGVE
-486 QRDGAEVAYISD
+486 GAYWA
-498 NKLYITDAQILTSIQ
+498 NGNFYITDVRVLISIR

-532 GM
+532 G

>member
-56 SSIEVYQDAYMV
+56 SSIEVYQDAYLV
-68 FRGRVLDDKMDF
+68 FRGRVLDDTQDF

-94 LNDGIVRP
+94 LNDGIIRP

-109 SGFLSYILMEYNAQ
+109 SGFLSYILVEYNAQ
-123 VEETKRF
+123 VETAKRF
-130 VLGSVT
+130 VLGNVT
-136 VSDPNDYITRSS
+136 VTDPNDYITRSS

-155 DVVNDKLIK
+155 DVVNDKLVK

-169 VRIRRSGGIN
+169 IRIRRSGGIN
-179 YMDYLEDSTMQSLQE
+179 YLDYLEDSTMQSLQE

-229 ERLTIAAVNG
+229 ERLTISDVNS

-250 DVYGWIFTTK
+250 DAYGWIFATK

-273 KASAELAGLINLNV
+273 KASAELASLINLNV
-287 TLDISAIDLSMTDEQ
+287 SLDVSAIDLSMTSEQ
-302 IDKFCIFEYVKV
+302 IDEFRVFEYVKV
-314 NSPAHQLND
+314 NSPAHKLTD
-323 FMLVQKLT
+323 FMLIQKLT

-341 LTLGTQYATFSE
+341 LTLGTNYATFSE
-353 SQFNTEKAIE
+353 SQLNTEKAIE

-405 YTSKNELNEYKQ
+405 YTSKSELNEYKES
-417 TVSTQFTQTSE
+417 VSTQFTQTSN
-428 DFTFSFNDLQQ
+428 DFTFTFSELRQFIDN
-439 LIATVDGEQQAQFE
+439 VDGDQQTQFE
-453 DIRKYI
+453 EIRKFI
-459 RFVDGNITI
+459 QLLDGDII
-468 GIEGNPII
+468 LGEVGNPL
-476 MKLQNDRLSF
+476 KLKIENDRIAFIFNGLE
-486 QRDGAEVAYISD
+486 GAYWA
-498 NKLYITDAQILTSIQ
+498 NGNFYITDVRVLTSIR
-513 IGNYAFIPRTN
+513 IGNYAFIPRSN

-532 GM
+532 G

>member
-16 RIDELAIFNKK
+16 RIDELAIFDKK

-68 FRGRVLDDKMDF
+68 FRGRVLDDVQDF
-80 NNAKDV
+80 DNAKDV

-94 LNDGIVRP
+94 LNDGIIRP

-136 VSDPNDYITRSS
+136 VTDPNDYITRSS

-169 VRIRRSGGIN
+169 IRIRRSGGIN

-239 GVDYVYDQAAV
+239 GIDYVFNQEAV
-250 DVYGWIFTTK
+250 DAYGWIFDTK
-260 TWDDVTVASNLLT
+260 IWDDVAIGSNLLT
-273 KASAELAGLINLNV
+273 KAAAELASRINLNV
-287 TLDISAIDLSMTDEQ
+287 SLDVSAIDLSMTDDQ
-302 IDKFCIFEYVKV
+302 IDKLRFFEYVKV
-314 NSPAHQLND
+314 NSPAHQLNE

-341 LTLGTQYATFSE
+341 LTLGTNYATFSE
-353 SQFNTEKAIE
+353 SQLNTEKAIE
-363 NVSNNVS
+363 NVSNNLS
-370 ETNTKVQNYVTEQ
+370 ETNTKTQNYVTEQ

-395 GAIRTEVAET
+395 SAIRMDVSET
-405 YTSKNELNEYKQ
+405 YTSKSDLEQYKLD
-417 TVSTQFTQTSE
+417 VSTSLTQTK
-428 DFTFSFNDLQQ
+428 DAFTFDFSTLEQLVSDLGGETSASF
-439 LIATVDGEQQAQFE
+439 TE
-453 DIRKYI
+453 IRKFI
-459 RFVDGNITI
+459 QFLNGDIILGEV
-468 GIEGNPII
+468 GNPL
-476 MKLQNDRLSF
+476 KLKIENDRIAFILN
-486 QRDGAEVAYISD
+486 GLEVAYWSD
-498 NKLYITDAQILTSIQ
+498 SNFYITEARILTSIR
-513 IGNYAFIPRTN
+513 IGNYAFIPRSN

-532 GM
+532 G

>member
-56 SSIEVYQDAYMV
+56 SSIEVYQDAYLV
-68 FRGRVLDDKMDF
+68 FRGRVLDDKLDF

-109 SGFLSYILMEYNAQ
+109 SGFLSYILAEYNAQ
-123 VEETKRF
+123 VEVAKRF
-130 VLGSVT
+130 VLGNVT
-136 VSDPNDYITRSS
+136 VTDPNDYITRSS

-169 VRIRRSGGIN
+169 IRIRRSGGIN
-179 YMDYLEDSTMQSLQE
+179 YVDYLEDSTAQSLQE

-229 ERLTIAAVNG
+229 ERLAIAAVNG
-239 GVDYVYDQAAV
+239 GIDYVFNQDAV
-250 DVYGWIFTTK
+250 DAYGWIFATK
-260 TWDDVTVASNLLT
+260 TWDDVTVGDNLLT
-273 KASAELAGLINLNV
+273 KAAAELASRINLSV
-287 TLDISAIDLSMTDEQ
+287 SLDVSAIDLSMTNGQ
-302 IDKFCIFEYVKV
+302 IDELRFFEYVKI
-314 NSPAHQLND
+314 NSPAHQLNE
-323 FMLVQKLT
+323 FMLIQKLT

-341 LTLGTQYATFSE
+341 LTLGTNYATFSE
-353 SQFNTEKAIE
+353 SQLNTEKAIE

-383 VTTLNSNIEQSA
+383 VTILNSNIEQSA
-395 GAIRTEVAET
+395 GAIRTDVSET
-405 YTSKNELNEYKQ
+405 YTSKSELEQYKLD
-417 TVSTQFTQTSE
+417 VSTTFTQTNDSFRF
-428 DFTFSFNDLQQ
+428 DFGTLEQ
-439 LIATVDGEQQAQFE
+439 LITDLGGKTSASFTE
-453 DIRKYI
+453 IRKFI
-459 RFVDGNITI
+459 QFLDGDII
-468 GIEGNPII
+468 LGEVGNPQ
-476 MKLQNDRLSF
+476 KLKIENDRIAFIFNGLEGGYWANGNF
-486 QRDGAEVAYISD
+486 
-498 NKLYITDAQILTSIQ
+498 YITDVRVLTSIR
-513 IGNYAFIPRTN
+513 IGNYAFIPRSN

-532 GM
+532 G

>member
-1 MVYTVYCDNE
+1 MVYTVYCDGK

-16 RIDELAIFNKK
+16 RVDELAIFEKK

-56 SSIEVYQDAYMV
+56 SSIEVYQDAHMV
-68 FRGRVLDDKMDF
+68 FRGRVLDDVQDF

-136 VSDPNDYITRSS
+136 VTDPNDYITRSS

-169 VRIRRSGGIN
+169 IRIRRSGGIN

-239 GVDYVYDQAAV
+239 GIDYVFNQDAV
-250 DVYGWIFTTK
+250 DAYGWIFATK
-260 TWDDVTVASNLLT
+260 TWDDVTVGDNLLT
-273 KASAELAGLINLNV
+273 KAAAELASRINLSV
-287 TLDISAIDLSMTDEQ
+287 SLDVSAIDLSMTNGQ
-302 IDKFCIFEYVKV
+302 IDELRFFEYVKI
-314 NSPAHQLND
+314 NSPAHQLNE
-323 FMLVQKLT
+323 FMLIQKLA

-353 SQFNTEKAIE
+353 SQLNTEKAIE

-383 VTTLNSNIEQSA
+383 VTTLNSNIGQSA

-405 YTSKNELNEYKQ
+405 YTSKSELNEYKES
-417 TVSTQFTQTSE
+417 VSTQFTQTNS
-428 DFTFSFNDLQQ
+428 DFTFTFSELRQFIDN
-439 LIATVDGEQQAQFE
+439 VDGDQQTQFE
-453 DIRKYI
+453 EIRKFI
-459 RFVDGNITI
+459 QFLNGDIILGEV
-468 GIEGNPII
+468 GNPL
-476 MKLQNDRLSF
+476 KLKIENDRIAFILNGVE
-486 QRDGAEVAYISD
+486 DAYWA
-498 NKLYITDAQILTSIQ
+498 NGNFYITDVRVLTSIR
-513 IGNYAFIPRTN
+513 IGNYAFIPRSN

-532 GM
+532 G

>member
-1 MVYTVYCDNE
+1 MVYTVYCDGK

-16 RIDELAIFNKK
+16 RVDELVIFDKK

-44 SHPMYDRIKRLK
+44 SHPMYAIIKRLK
-56 SSIEVYQDAYMV
+56 SSIEVYQDAHMV
-68 FRGRVLDDKMDF
+68 FRGRVLDDVQDF

-136 VSDPNDYITRSS
+136 VTDPNDYITRSS

-169 VRIRRSGGIN
+169 IRIRRADGIN
-179 YMDYLEDSTMQSLQE
+179 HVDYLEDSTMQSLQE

-239 GVDYVYDQAAV
+239 GIDYVFNQEAV
-250 DVYGWIFTTK
+250 DAYGWIFATK
-260 TWDDVTVASNLLT
+260 TWDDVTVGDNLLT
-273 KASAELAGLINLNV
+273 KAAAELASRINLNV
-287 TLDISAIDLSMTDEQ
+287 SLDVSAIDLSMTDDQ
-302 IDKFCIFEYVKV
+302 IDKLRFFEYVKV
-314 NSPAHQLND
+314 NSPAHQLNE

-341 LTLGTQYATFSE
+341 LTLGTNYATFSE
-353 SQFNTEKAIE
+353 SQLNTEKAIE
-363 NVSNNVS
+363 NVSNNLS
-370 ETNTKVQNYVTEQ
+370 ETNTKTQNYVTDQ

-395 GAIRTEVAET
+395 SAIRMDVSET
-405 YTSKNELNEYKQ
+405 YTSKSELEQYKLD
-417 TVSTQFTQTSE
+417 VSTSLTQTK
-428 DFTFSFNDLQQ
+428 DAFTFDFSTLEQLVSDLGGETSASF
-439 LIATVDGEQQAQFE
+439 TE
-453 DIRKYI
+453 IRKFI
-459 RFVDGNITI
+459 QFLNGDIILGEV
-468 GIEGNPII
+468 GNPL
-476 MKLQNDRLSF
+476 KLKIENDRIAFILN
-486 QRDGAEVAYISD
+486 GLEVAYWSD
-498 NKLYITDAQILTSIQ
+498 SNFYITEARILTSIR
-513 IGNYAFIPRTN
+513 IGNYAFIPRSN

-532 GM
+532 G

>member
-1 MVYTVYCDNE
+1 MVYTVYCDGK

-16 RIDELAIFNKK
+16 RVDELAIFDKK

-56 SSIEVYQDAYMV
+56 SSIEVYQDAFMV
-68 FRGRVLDDKMDF
+68 FRGRVLDDVQDF

-136 VSDPNDYITRSS
+136 VTDPNDYITRSS
-148 ITAASAW
+148 ITASSAW

-169 VRIRRSGGIN
+169 IRIRRSGGIN
-179 YMDYLEDSTMQSLQE
+179 YLDYLEDSTMQSLQE

-239 GVDYVYDQAAV
+239 GIDYVFNQEAV
-250 DVYGWIFTTK
+250 DAYGWIFATK
-260 TWDDVTVASNLLT
+260 TWDDVTVGDNLLT
-273 KASAELAGLINLNV
+273 KAAAELASRINLNV
-287 TLDISAIDLSMTDEQ
+287 SLDVSAIDLSMTDDQ
-302 IDKFCIFEYVKV
+302 IDKFRIFEYVKV
-314 NSPAHQLND
+314 NSPAHQLNE
-323 FMLVQKLT
+323 FMLIQKLT

-341 LTLGTQYATFSE
+341 LTLGAQYATFSE
-353 SQFNTEKAIE
+353 SQLNTEKAIE
-363 NVSNNVS
+363 NVTNNIS
-370 ETNTKVQNYVTEQ
+370 ETTTKTQNYVTEQ
-383 VTTLNSNIEQSA
+383 ITTLNSNIEQAA
-395 GAIRTEVAET
+395 GAIRTEVSET
-405 YTSKNELNEYKQ
+405 YTSKSELNEYKES
-417 TVSTQFTQTSE
+417 VSTQFTQTSN
-428 DFTFSFNDLQQ
+428 DFTFTFSELRQFIYN
-439 LIATVDGEQQAQFE
+439 VDGDQQTQFQE
-453 DIRKYI
+453 IRKFI
-459 RFVDGNITI
+459 QLLDGDII
-468 GIEGNPII
+468 LGEVGNPL
-476 MKLQNDRLSF
+476 KLKIENDRIAFILNGVE
-486 QRDGAEVAYISD
+486 GAYWA
-498 NKLYITDAQILTSIQ
+498 NGNFYITDVRVMTSIR
-513 IGNYAFIPRTN
+513 IGNYAFIPRSN

-532 GM
+532 G

>member
-56 SSIEVYQDAYMV
+56 SSIEVYQDAYLV
-68 FRGRVLDDKMDF
+68 FRGRVLDDKLDF

-109 SGFLSYILMEYNAQ
+109 SGFLSYILAEYNAQ
-123 VEETKRF
+123 VEVAKRF
-130 VLGSVT
+130 VLGNVT
-136 VSDPNDYITRSS
+136 VTDPNDYITRSS

-169 VRIRRSGGIN
+169 IRIRRSGGIN
-179 YMDYLEDSTMQSLQE
+179 YVDYLEDSTAQSLQE

-239 GVDYVYDQAAV
+239 GIDYVFNQDAV
-250 DVYGWIFTTK
+250 DAYGWIFATK
-260 TWDDVTVASNLLT
+260 TWDDVTVGDNLLT
-273 KASAELAGLINLNV
+273 KAAAELASRINLSV
-287 TLDISAIDLSMTDEQ
+287 SLDVSAIDLSMTDDQ
-302 IDKFCIFEYVKV
+302 IDELRFFEYVKI
-314 NSPAHQLND
+314 NSPAHQLNE
-323 FMLVQKLT
+323 FMLIQKLT

-341 LTLGTQYATFSE
+341 LTLGTNYATFSE
-353 SQFNTEKAIE
+353 SQLNTEKAIE

-405 YTSKNELNEYKQ
+405 YTSKSELNEYKES
-417 TVSTQFTQTSE
+417 VSTQFTQTSN
-428 DFTFSFNDLQQ
+428 DFTFTFSELRQFIDN
-439 LIATVDGEQQAQFE
+439 VDGDQQTQFE
-453 DIRKYI
+453 EIRKFI
-459 RFVDGNITI
+459 QLLDGDII
-468 GIEGNPII
+468 LGEVGNPL
-476 MKLQNDRLSF
+476 KLKIENDRIAFILNGVE
-486 QRDGAEVAYISD
+486 DAYWA
-498 NKLYITDAQILTSIQ
+498 NGNFYVTDVRVLTSIR
-513 IGNYAFIPRTN
+513 IGNYAFIPRSN

-532 GM
+532 G